1 MVAKKKLVNY
11 QQYLLSFISLWIF
24 CNLCFDISREHHW
37 ETWLPSPWVSTAFGL
52 VHPSRVSRQ
61 LQKAHQSSALKNS
74 PKHQNGKGWKYKT
87 PSCWLLYNGDIMDMN
102 GELYWYIGTCHLLP
116 CGMLC
121 CSITSVVPLGFN
133 YVKKSSESANHCNW
147 RSQQTFL
154 QHLPGLRST
163 CNGPPW
169 HQGIIVVSTRH
180 HTKHCAIQANG
191 PLDHE
196 SRRKPDWHIEWG
208 FPDKHTVLRWRSTTA
223 LTDSAVCWNP
233 LKGPAFGSKRHGRGW
248 HYLRIEVENIRIS
261 KFCCMN

>member
-1 MVAKKKLVNY
+1 MLNDV
-11 QQYLLSFISLWIF
+11 LSFWPKY
-24 CNLCFDISREHHW
+24 REHCKATYKLFYDYISFRLNMNFGCQKKTRELSTISIKFHFVVNFLQPLLW
-37 ETWLPSPWVSTAFGL
+37 HITGASLGDVASSPWVSTAFGL

-61 LQKAHQSSALKNS
+61 LQKAHQSSALKI

-163 CNGPPW
+163 CNGPPDIKASSW
-169 HQGIIVVSTRH
+169 SQRDIIQNTAPS
-180 HTKHCAIQANG
+180 KQM
-191 PLDHE
+191 DHWTMNLEE
-196 SRRKPDWHIEWG
+196 SQID
-208 FPDKHTVLRWRSTTA
+208 T
-223 LTDSAVCWNP
+223 
-233 LKGPAFGSKRHGRGW
+233 
-248 HYLRIEVENIRIS
+248 
-261 KFCCMN
+261 